1 MPAPWVNVV
10 LLFQVRGPQWEGWGR
25 DASVASQLA
34 QRAQRRSIFIGG
46 SGWSGPRSSVSQA
59 GLGRIFNQEFRVWK
73 VNIILVAVLVYDLTE
88 AVNVLDAF
96 AAASDSC
103 SCCWTA
109 VMSDKKYVWYVLSC
123 LLKQLYTHPT
133 CHHPTQCCGFLNSF
147 FCWWCYSLAI
157 EHKSHWRHDS
167 LTHIHQYRARSEC
180 H

>member
-1 MPAPWVNVV
+1 MPAPWVYVV
-10 LLFQVRGPQWEGWGR
+10 LLFQVRGPQREGWGR

-103 SCCWTA
+103 SCC
-109 VMSDKKYVWYVLSC
+109 
-123 LLKQLYTHPT
+123 
-133 CHHPTQCCGFLNSF
+133 
-147 FCWWCYSLAI
+147 
-157 EHKSHWRHDS
+157 
-167 LTHIHQYRARSEC
+167 
-180 H
+180 